1 MSDKKRI
8 DDFFKMQ
15 DKIIRDDSLS
25 AHTKMIISWL
35 VTENEK
41 KRKKIIDLYL
51 KFENIE
57 KLLRDKGFYK
67 EI

>member
-15 DKIIRDDSLS
+15 DKILRDDSLS
-25 AHTKMIISWL
+25 VDAKNIISWL
-35 VTENEK
+35 VTESEQK
-41 KRKKIIDLYL
+41 QKRIIDLYL

-57 KLLRDKGFYK
+57 KLLKDKGFYK
-67 EI
+67 GV

>member
-1 MSDKKRI
+1 MSNKKRI

-25 AHTKMIISWL
+25 VDTKMIISWL
-35 VTENEK
+35 VTENEE

-67 EI
+67 GV